1 MAKTPRAANRNS
13 DASPE
18 EKFLY
23 AIINDWK
30 TKAKP
35 RRAYYERLA
44 QVYRT
49 HFYPREDQ
57 PYAGASFD
65 AEQLVESNYFFA
77 FADTL
82 VAQVVPPNP
91 EVTIRA
97 NKKELDD
104 PARFREALVNRLF
117 KKEDLAAKLWKLCT
131 RASVW
136 PHAFIKTVWSESRKR
151 PIFRVV
157 DPQHIFWDMSAE
169 DFEDIRYICE
179 VTVLTK
185 AEFKRRLK
193 KKGKAGGFYRSDAE
207 DEIEFGEYPSWIN
220 PDPEGEAG
228 PMSPEEMDVDRVRA
242 SYEWTVVY
250 EFYDLR
256 SKKFYQ
262 FADGVE
268 KPLMVTSLPYKHL
281 SNPYGLLVFNDN
293 LSDLGGISD
302 AELTFPTLER
312 LNEMVSLEMW
322 HCKTSIPVPV
332 IHEGLVDDP
341 EAFADAY
348 ESVDGPGQIIS
359 VEARPQVGINQ
370 VVSHTPVAS
379 LPIEWGR
386 SSDKLERLI
395 EFILGMPSYQRGELG
410 QSDVATE
417 LALTDTATR
426 TRNARRQKSVYKII
440 SWCAKAVVAL
450 YQEFLPVEESL
461 PLRLAVEGTEAM
473 LTREL
478 LAFGERTEDPWSFDY
493 EALPYNAAEMNS
505 VVQLKQM
512 EVMMPILMQG
522 VQAGY
527 VGMGPLM
534 KKLLENMDM
543 PELYQEPPPQPAA
556 PPGGM
561 DPMAAMAAMAGGGA
575 EGMMPASMPEEM
587 QPLVQGG
594 EVTAGAGAQA
604 VPGGLEGGSLPG
616 PLGGLAG

>member
-1 MAKTPRAANRNS
+1 MSDTPRAAPKK
-13 DASPE
+13 AEATPE

-23 AIINDWK
+23 AIIEDWK
-30 TKAKP
+30 TKARP
-35 RRAYYERLA
+35 RRAYFERLS

-49 HFYPREDQ
+49 QFYPREDQ
-57 PYAGASFD
+57 PYAGIGFD
-65 AEQLVESNYFFA
+65 ADQLVENNYFYA

-91 EVTIRA
+91 KVTIRA
-97 NKKELDD
+97 ARKALDD
-104 PARFREALVNRLF
+104 QAKFREALVNKLF
-117 KKEDLAAKLWKLCT
+117 EKEDLSGKLWKLGT

-136 PHAFIKTVWSESRKR
+136 PHAFVKAVWSESRKR

-169 DFEDIRYICE
+169 EYEDIRYICE

-185 AEFKRRLK
+185 AEFRRRLK
-193 KKGKAGGFYRSDAE
+193 KRGKRGGYYRSDAE
-207 DEIEFGEYPSWIN
+207 EDVEFGEYPSWLH
-220 PDPEGEAG
+220 PDAG
-228 PMSPEEMDVDRVRA
+228 DENGPSAPEERDVDRVRD

-262 FADGVE
+262 FADGAD
-268 KPLMVTSLPYKHL
+268 KPLMVSELPYKYQA
-281 SNPYGLLVFNDN
+281 NPYGLLVFNDN
-293 LSDLGGISD
+293 LLDLGGISD
-302 AELTFPTLER
+302 AELTFPTIER

-341 EAFADAY
+341 EAFADAL
-348 ESVDGPGQIIS
+348 ESVDGPGQILS
-359 VEARPQVGINQ
+359 LDARPQVGIEQ
-370 VVSHTPVAS
+370 VMGHTPVPS

-395 EFILGMPSYQRGELG
+395 EFILGMPAYQRGEVG

-426 TRNARRQKSVYKII
+426 TRNARRQKAIYKVIT
-440 SWCAKAVVAL
+440 WCAQATLAL
-450 YQEFLPVEESL
+450 YQEFLPAEEQL
-461 PLRLAVEGTEAM
+461 PLRLEEEANEQM

-478 LAFGERTEDPWSFDY
+478 LAFGDKAEDPWSYDY
-493 EALPYNAAEMNS
+493 AAHPYNAAEMNS

-512 EVMMPILMQG
+512 EVMMPILLQG
-522 VQAGY
+522 VQSGH
-527 VGMGPLM
+527 VPMGGLI

-543 PELYQEPPPQPAA
+543 PELYQEPPPQQAA
-556 PPGGM
+556 PAGM
-561 DPMAAMAAMAGGGA
+561 DPAALTGA
-575 EGMMPASMPEEM
+575 EGMMPASMPNEM
-587 QPLVQGG
+587 QPLAQGG
-594 EVTAGAGAQA
+594 EVTAGTGAQA
-604 VPGGLEGGSLPG
+604 VPGGLEGGAMPG
-616 PLGGLAG
+616 PLGGPMG